1 MKITKEIL
9 DDFITQRYKKWLADT
24 ARLVTKGDTDEA
36 AEIVNDVIEYTY
48 KRIEDKGA
56 FNCKNIDGYI
66 YTGVRLSKTSENS
79 PYQRKRGLQF
89 IYVPLSEI
97 FEELRQPEG
106 DEMELNFN

>member
-9 DDFITQRYKKWLADT
+9 DDFITQKYKKWLADT
-24 ARLVTKGDTDEA
+24 ARLVTNGDSDEA

-56 FNCKNIDGYI
+56 FNCVNIDGYI
-66 YTGVRLSKTSENS
+66 YSGVRLSKTSENS

-97 FEELRQPEG
+97 FTELK
-106 DEMELNFN
+106 DETPDDNENEL

>member
-24 ARLVTKGDTDEA
+24 ERLVTKGDPDEA

-66 YTGVRLSKTSENS
+66 YTGHSIPQRGHVLSAK
-79 PYQRKRGLQF
+79 K
-89 IYVPLSEI
+89 
-97 FEELRQPEG
+97 QPQSG
-106 DEMELNFN
+106 H

>member
-24 ARLVTKGDTDEA
+24 ERLVTKGDPDEA

-97 FEELRQPEG
+97 FTELK
-106 DEMELNFN
+106 DETTDDNENEL